1 MEAMG
6 STGLSQRKNTN
17 SRGTVDDKKGFEKTI
32 RQISFFAFLF
42 GMKNS
47 KIKVEEIGVN
57 KLKTEIFFKK
67 CHEGW
72 AIAQQLIIFEILEIE
87 KDQESLK
94 IKLKE
99 YRRERKKDF
108 EKKVR
113 QKINFSKFKTNVL
126 RSIGSAIG
134 CTILGGATHLIRRL
148 YLEELPPTLSTSN
161 LGSVIRKVDEI
172 NENNPLEFALIADI
186 TNFIQI
192 GDILYK
198 GEDFVQLIEMKEG
211 QKNIEAKK
219 IIDNLKKNKK
229 SIEEIDSVVKD
240 KKMGKQVK
248 RMFRQI
254 EKGNRVVKLIKN
266 DKGIDPLRGVE
277 MKLLDSE
284 FPYEDYHMELI
295 ELIEKCNREHHAY
308 NVIEDCVLIGA
319 YSHEHKFKGKYILE
333 ALIKQFTGKNYPV
346 TNYIRLISIPTVQPI
361 FSKPFGIKD
370 TINIIFDRIRIS
382 LCIDFDKLIGIFN
395 AFGAEANWLTT
406 KQTQRIKEY
415 SGSSHGIFTFKNQ
428 AILIKYKNEER
439 CLGNGIVARILF
451 DNQKP
456 TSAVGMLLSA
466 IK

>member
-1 MEAMG
+1 MG
-6 STGLSQRKNTN
+6 KGDLKTRKGKIHNGSYGKHWPKPKKKNTN

-219 IIDNLKKNKK
+219 IIDNLKKK
-229 SIEEIDSVVKD
+229 
-240 KKMGKQVK
+240 
-248 RMFRQI
+248 
-254 EKGNRVVKLIKN
+254 
-266 DKGIDPLRGVE
+266 
-277 MKLLDSE
+277 
-284 FPYEDYHMELI
+284 
-295 ELIEKCNREHHAY
+295 
-308 NVIEDCVLIGA
+308 
-319 YSHEHKFKGKYILE
+319 
-333 ALIKQFTGKNYPV
+333 
-346 TNYIRLISIPTVQPI
+346 
-361 FSKPFGIKD
+361 
-370 TINIIFDRIRIS
+370 
-382 LCIDFDKLIGIFN
+382 
-395 AFGAEANWLTT
+395 
-406 KQTQRIKEY
+406 
-415 SGSSHGIFTFKNQ
+415 
-428 AILIKYKNEER
+428 
-439 CLGNGIVARILF
+439 
-451 DNQKP
+451 
-456 TSAVGMLLSA
+456 
-466 IK
+466 